1 MVMGMVMVMVMG
13 IGDERYPPSIE
24 SRGRAPQVSSPRP
37 QQGSP
42 WGVC

>member
-1 MVMGMVMVMVMG
+1 MVMVMVMGMGTG

-24 SRGRAPQVSSPRP
+24 SRGRTPQVSSPRP